1 MFRKPSR
8 IIFNRLIEFR
18 VPEHRLPGCHPDGIS
33 EPGRD
38 GTNPKDRGMQN
49 ILGFGPFGT
58 LRASDDGGR
67 PFPARCRRVII
78 RTDWID
84 PSASEER
91 AVTMTW
97 RDALLR
103 ILMPATICLLPMF
116 GPTVRADDH
125 ARADHPEDAR
135 LEALFREYLDA
146 WFADEPLTATKLGD
160 HRFDDRLDDLSS
172 KAREDWVE
180 RDQEFLRS
188 LPERVDY
195 DALSR
200 DGQID
205 YEVFQHHLDNAIW
218 LTENFRPFEDD
229 PRTYVGYTTE
239 GVYLLFTQST
249 RPYNENLENAIS
261 RIEAVPRII
270 ATARE
275 TLNGPSRVK
284 TETAILQTQ
293 GAIDFYE
300 GDAVPD
306 RRHPRWQRQWR
317 GPPARRGGG
326 EGGRRPSGLPSVPQG
341 GRAARMPAT
350 TGGSAPNCSP
360 RSLNAN

>member
-1 MFRKPSR
+1 MELQQSGDEGNADQEPLSDLADGPFAALNRIDDPSVGDLGNRVSSVTSSPRSPFKWRTIQLTGALTRLASAEMFRKPSR

-135 LEALFREYLDA
+135 LDALFREYLDA
-146 WFADEPLTATKLGD
+146 WFADEPLTATRLGD
-160 HRFDDRLDDLSS
+160 HRFDDRLDDLSPE
-172 KAREDWVE
+172 ARDAWVE
-180 RDQEFLRS
+180 RDR
-188 LPERVDY
+188 RV
-195 DALSR
+195 
-200 DGQID
+200 
-205 YEVFQHHLDNAIW
+205 
-218 LTENFRPFEDD
+218 P
-229 PRTYVGYTTE
+229 PRTARAGR
-239 GVYLLFTQST
+239 LRCAL
-249 RPYNENLENAIS
+249 
-261 RIEAVPRII
+261 PRRSDRLRRSS
-270 ATARE
+270 APPRQRHLAGRE
-275 TLNGPSRVK
+275 LPALRG
-284 TETAILQTQ
+284 
-293 GAIDFYE
+293 
-300 GDAVPD
+300 
-306 RRHPRWQRQWR
+306 
-317 GPPARRGGG
+317 GPPGLRRLHDRGRLSAVHPVDPAVQG
-326 EGGRRPSGLPSVPQG
+326 EPGERHRAHRRRSRGSSRRRRRRSREAPQG
-341 GRAARMPAT
+341 
-350 TGGSAPNCSP
+350 
-360 RSLNAN
+360 